1 MKIRVKFG
9 KNPYG
14 NNFTCAFCGRSFDAG
29 GFYMRL
35 EYCGNVVD
43 IPICSQCFEAGDL
56 FEGMIDLSAHSAS
69 HPIGLA

>member
-9 KNPYG
+9 KTPYG
-14 NNFTCAFCGRSFDAG
+14 NNFTCAFCGRSFDTN

-35 EYCGNVVD
+35 EYCGKVVD
-43 IPICSQCFEAGDL
+43 IPICSQCFETGDL
-56 FEGMIDLSAHSAS
+56 FEGMIDLSRHHAS